1 MRPVLSIFLYLFLL
15 TGLFAQ
21 EDGDGKKPSKTF
33 YLFPDFEDARILFK
47 SGTEKQAVFNYNVVT
62 EEMIYNSKGEFMALE
77 MPGIDT
83 IYVAGKKFIPFGE
96 RFYEVVWTPPGLLY
110 IRHYSKLSDKG
121 RPVGYGGYSQGAAT
135 TSFKNITTSGALYE
149 LEVADQFELADGT
162 AFLIRKGK
170 QFHEVNSTR
179 QTIKAFPGKKDTI
192 KDFVKEHK
200 TDFNKPEDVMKLLQV
215 LQ

>member
-1 MRPVLSIFLYLFLL
+1 MRPALIIALFLL
-15 TGLFAQ
+15 LITGLSAQ
-21 EDGDGKKPSKTF
+21 EHSDGKKAAKTF

-47 SGTEKQAVFNYNVVT
+47 SGAEKKAVFNYNVVT
-62 EEMIYNSKGEFMALE
+62 EEMIFRNKGKFMALE

-83 IYVAGKKFIPFGE
+83 IYIAGKKFIPFGE
-96 RFYEVVWTPPGLLY
+96 MFYEVVWTPPGLLY

-149 LEVADQFELADGT
+149 LEVADQYELKDGT
-162 AFLIRKGK
+162 AFLIRKGN

-200 TDFNKPEDVMKLLQV
+200 TDFNKPEDVLKLLQV

>member
-1 MRPVLSIFLYLFLL
+1 MRPVLIITLFLFL
-15 TGLFAQ
+15 ITGLSAQ
-21 EDGDGKKPSKTF
+21 EEGDGKNPAKTF
-33 YLFPDFEDARILFK
+33 YLFQDFEEAGILFK
-47 SGTEKQAVFNYNVVT
+47 SGAEKQAVFNYNVVT
-62 EEMIYNSKGEFMALE
+62 EEMIFRNKGKFMALE

-83 IYVAGKKFIPFGE
+83 IYIAGKKFIPFGE

-135 TSFKNITTSGALYE
+135 TSIKNITTSGALYE
-149 LEVADQFELADGT
+149 LEVADQFELTDGT
-162 AFLIRKGK
+162 AFLIRKGN

-179 QTIKAFPGKKDTI
+179 QVIRAFPGKKDTI

-200 TDFNKPEDVMKLLQV
+200 TDFNRQEDVMKLLQV